1 MGSID
6 IYNYVKQLIQK
17 YDGIDTGIEM
27 NNLEMNKDG
36 FNNNIAMFHLTMLK
50 SEEIFSKGVVLK
62 DFSGVHKEDPENTKF
77 TKEIVLLRSESIRKY
92 IDIPKVYFV
101 DEEKKIVLMEK
112 IEGMTLD
119 KLYLTKPEKMI
130 WAFEKFGETLAYIHS
145 IDMKTIEMYF
155 SDKHLGKEEY
165 YKSYINSLKNRMIEF
180 EEPEYLHILES
191 ISERFKAVEFN
202 ESLNHGDYHF
212 WNAILTNEDRLFV
225 LDWEKARIAD
235 YRYDIANTLILG
247 YSWFGVH
254 FKKHML
260 AAYQHVI
267 KKEIEHLD
275 CFEALLSFDSFTKM
289 IPLMQGG
296 DDSHIR
302 DKSFNWL
309 KRRYELFVIHNGQR
323 MKKVEDYL
331 NAKGLSLLNT

>member
-1 MGSID
+1 MGSVD
-6 IYNYVKQLIQK
+6 IYNHVKQLIQK
-17 YDGIDTGIEM
+17 YNGIDTGIEIH
-27 NNLEMNKDG
+27 NLKMNKDG
-36 FNNNIAMFHLTMLK
+36 FNNNIAMFHLTLLK
-50 SEEIFSKGVVLK
+50 SEETFSKDVVLK
-62 DFSGVHKEDPENTKF
+62 DFSGDYKENAKF
-77 TKEIVLLRSESIRKY
+77 IKEIALLRSESIRKY

-112 IEGMTLD
+112 IEGVTLD

-130 WAFEKFGETLAYIHS
+130 GAFEKFGETLAHIHS

-155 SDKHLGKEEY
+155 SDKHSGKEGY

-180 EEPEYLHILES
+180 EEPEYLHILDS
-191 ISERFKAVEFN
+191 ILERFKAVEFN

-212 WNAILTNEDRLFV
+212 WNVILTNEDRLFV

-235 YRYDIANTLILG
+235 YRYDIANALILG

-260 AAYQHVI
+260 AAYEHVT
-267 KKEIEHLD
+267 KKKIEHLD
-275 CFEALLSFDSFTKM
+275 CFEALLMESFTKM
-289 IPLMQGG
+289 IPLIQGG

-309 KRRYELFVIHNGQR
+309 QRRYELFVIHNGQR

-331 NAKGLSLLNT
+331 NAKGISLLNI

>member
-6 IYNYVKQLIQK
+6 IYNHVKQLIQK
-17 YDGIDTGIEM
+17 YDGIDTGVEM

-112 IEGMTLD
+112 IEGMTL
-119 KLYLTKPEKMI
+119 
-130 WAFEKFGETLAYIHS
+130 AYIHS

-212 WNAILTNEDRLFV
+212 WNVILTNEDRLFV

-289 IPLMQGG
+289 IPLIQGG

-302 DKSFNWL
+302 DKSFNLL

-331 NAKGLSLLNT
+331 NAKGLSLLNI